1 MQELSMLVILFYLL
15 MNISVHFG
23 NFRPICVK
31 DARLQVNVFSLTLSV
46 HKPEF
51 DQVFTSDNEQI
62 FHNWLIDYELWRAG
76 NEHVQMRK
84 E

>member
-1 MQELSMLVILFYLL
+1 MK
-15 MNISVHFG
+15 ISVHFG
-23 NFRPICVK
+23 NFPLICVK
-31 DARLQVNVFSLTLSV
+31 DARLFSLTLSV